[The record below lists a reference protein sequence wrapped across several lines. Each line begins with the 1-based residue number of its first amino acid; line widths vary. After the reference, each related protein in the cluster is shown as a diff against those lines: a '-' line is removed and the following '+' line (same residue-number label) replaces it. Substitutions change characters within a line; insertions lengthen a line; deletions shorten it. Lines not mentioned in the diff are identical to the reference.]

1 MFYYLAIGLIAKLS
15 GVNFCAL
22 FFVTNTIA
30 FSSTSSTGK
39 VSITLRTVTLGISKS
54 VESPT
59 LIPYHF
65 VHLPFWERVIF
76 CTWDIF
82 HAIIVT
88 NSSYR
93 TVACKVVQR
102 SLGKSPAKSFVQEL
116 SLWKKYHKHNIEELI
131 IPKRKQLFFSEQQH
145 YSNYYYYYY
154 LNYSNLLCACTGKND
169 LFFSWIKITLFAC
182 KAVCWLQPNQ
192 IAV

>member
-1 MFYYLAIGLIAKLS
+1 MFYYLAIGLIAILS

-30 FSSTSSTGK
+30 FSSTLSTGK
-39 VSITLRTVTLGISKS
+39 VWITLRTVTLGISKS
-54 VESPT
+54 VGSPT

-65 VHLPFWERVIF
+65 VPLPFWERVIF

-88 NSSYR
+88 SSSYR

-102 SLGKSPAKSFVQEL
+102 SLGKSPAKSFVQEP
-116 SLWKKYHKHNIEELI
+116 SLWKK
-131 IPKRKQLFFSEQQH
+131 IPQTQYRGINYSKNKLFFSEQQH
-145 YSNYYYYYY
+145 YSNYYHYYY
-154 LNYSNLLCACTGKND
+154 LNYSNLLCACTGTND
-169 LFFSWIKITLFAC
+169 LFFHE
-182 KAVCWLQPNQ
+182 
-192 IAV
+192 

>member
-1 MFYYLAIGLIAKLS
+1 MFYYLAIGLIAILS

-30 FSSTSSTGK
+30 FSSTLSTGK
-39 VSITLRTVTLGISKS
+39 VSITLRTIALGISRS
-54 VESPT
+54 VGSPT

-65 VHLPFWERVIF
+65 VPLPFWERVIF

-102 SLGKSPAKSFVQEL
+102 SLGKSPAKSFVQQL

-145 YSNYYYYYY
+145 YSNYYYYYHIWTIQICFAPAPEKMIFFFMNKD
-154 LNYSNLLCACTGKND
+154 NY
-169 LFFSWIKITLFAC
+169 
-182 KAVCWLQPNQ
+182 VC
-192 IAV
+192 V